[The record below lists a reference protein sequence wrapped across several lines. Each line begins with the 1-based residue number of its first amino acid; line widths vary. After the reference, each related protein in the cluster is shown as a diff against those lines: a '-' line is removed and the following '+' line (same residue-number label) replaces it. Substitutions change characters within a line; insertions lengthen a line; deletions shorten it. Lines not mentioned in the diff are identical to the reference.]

1 MDRDSW
7 DQSGRQDSSHN
18 ASTDPQATEAFLA
31 EFAALDLPSQRKRIR
46 ELPEAE
52 ERGRAAMVLGRFMYE
67 GFVMEELDEP
77 LAQRVK
83 RALLETSADEGES
96 ITVRRFALEALSFC
110 TDDPKVL
117 NLIEQGYFSPDPRMQ
132 LSALFSM
139 GRSGLERWHGYLLRA
154 LDESDKEFRIE
165 AISACGEAQ
174 IISAVPELQKMCFDM
189 DRDVRLEAIWALGKI
204 GDERALHTLQR
215 CARDTDPEVSEVAH
229 DAIEELG
236 IAAAIARGEY
246 TEALEEDD
254 LIDLDADDDADLL
267 TTALRESYEEVGI
280 QPDHVSVLGRLDDLA
295 TFSTDF
301 TISPFVGL
309 IPYPYPFRPNPVEVA
324 MVFDVPVSVMADPAV
339 GRSYIRARDDG
350 ATIE

>member
-1 MDRDSW
+1 MDRDPW
-7 DQSGRQDSSHN
+7 DQPGRYDSSYN
-18 ASTDPQATEAFLA
+18 APTNPQATEAFLA

-46 ELPEAE
+46 ELTEAE
-52 ERGRAAMVLGRFMYE
+52 EENYSENHAPIYTMLMNHPDPEVRRCAVEALWYYPDEEYLERILNAFWFDSDEEVRGRAAMVLGRYMYE
-67 GFVMEELDEP
+67 GFVMEEMDQR

-83 RALLETSADEGES
+83 RALFEASTDEGES

-117 NLIEQGYFSPDPRMQ
+117 NLIEQGYFSPDHHMQ
-132 LSALFSM
+132 LSALFAM

-154 LDESDKEFRIE
+154 LNEPAKEFRIE

-189 DRDVRLEAIWALGKI
+189 DRDIRLEAIWALGKI

-215 CARDTDPEVSEVAH
+215 CSRDPDPEVAEVAH

-246 TEALEEDD
+246 TEGLDD
-254 LIDLDADDDADLL
+254 DELMDVDPDDDPGWDDDADGEDE
-267 TTALRESYEEVGI
+267 RE
-280 QPDHVSVLGRLDDLA
+280 
-295 TFSTDF
+295 
-301 TISPFVGL
+301 
-309 IPYPYPFRPNPVEVA
+309 
-324 MVFDVPVSVMADPAV
+324 
-339 GRSYIRARDDG
+339 
-350 ATIE
+350 